1 MDLGFVAINSDG
13 ITDTDDWVSVAP
25 SAATSAATSPS
36 ATWPN
41 AKSESGTATAR
52 NFGAYL

>member
-25 SAATSAATSPS
+25 SAATSPSES

-41 AKSESGTATAR
+41 AKSESGTASAR
-52 NFGAYL
+52 TFGAYL

>member
-1 MDLGFVAINSDG
+1 MDPAFVAIDSDG
-13 ITDTDDWVSVAP
+13 ITDTDDWVSVAL
-25 SAATSAATSPS
+25 SAATSPS
-36 ATWPN
+36 ADWPN